1 MSYFGKNIR
10 KIRTLKKLSQ
20 GEFAKIFNLNR
31 SNIGAYEEERSEA
44 KIDTIIEIAH
54 KFNISIDDLLT
65 KELSIDDIYELNK
78 GVKSGD
84 KIIEKNALGEKI
96 RVVQTHRLKFFPEF
110 MNDQNFINHLP
121 YIHVPFEP
129 LEETQLIAFELSR
142 QLASPQYGFHP
153 EDIIIT
159 QEIDS
164 LQERTKDFF
173 ALAVYS
179 KKIML
184 GNIKSDNYFLSLNS
198 GEKKISTENL
208 DKIFIIKAIYKPEI
222 PYELLMLDKRIS
234 KLEQNLK
241 IE

>member
-20 GEFAKIFNLNR
+20 GDFAKIFDLNR

-84 KIIEKNALGEKI
+84 KITEKNALGEKI

-110 MNDQNFINHLP
+110 MNDKSFINHLP
-121 YIHVPFEP
+121 YIHVPFQP
-129 LEETQLIAFELSR
+129 LEDTPLIAFELNR
-142 QLASPQYGFHP
+142 QLASPKYGFYS

-159 QEIDS
+159 QEIEN
-164 LQERTKDFF
+164 LKERKKDFF
-173 ALAVYS
+173 AVAVYS

-184 GNIKSDNYFLSLNS
+184 GNIKTNSHILALNS
-198 GEKKISTENL
+198 GEKRIGIENL
-208 DKIFIIKAIYKPEI
+208 DKIFIVKAIYKPEI
-222 PYELLMLDKRIS
+222 PYDLFMYDNRIS